1 MGQWVC
7 FCTIQHVEVLYVYV
21 VIPGGGGEI
30 QFVRAITV
38 ILLHSPESHNPSW
51 PTGVGLWT
59 KMKCLRDTSERSFVS
74 SVVGPQ
80 AISTF
85 HWSMSI
91 ESSPLSLWLHTKCIA
106 GPLFINYHL
115 DGRLERHALCRT
127 AYWHFYG
134 HDFVLLPFKC
144 IFLRM
149 DCFFMK
155 VLCQRAAKW
164 WDPHNKGATTGLL
177 FVIVRHKKVHSRT
190 QVARLHFISS

>member
-1 MGQWVC
+1 MWL
-7 FCTIQHVEVLYVYV
+7 FR
-21 VIPGGGGEI
+21 GGGGEI

-51 PTGVGLWT
+51 PIGVGLWT